1 MLRGMA
7 FTDTIEKLVT
17 VDELAIW
24 TQTEIAADDFAAN
37 AILAAASLIVRTEA
51 EQPLWTAAD
60 APPMAKLIT
69 VQLAKRTYL
78 NPNAVIS
85 EGSIGPIGG
94 DRFLEDFVRTLEL
107 TSVEIAQLRAMR
119 PDTTSGV
126 AGHTRGL
133 WSQPTTRGPVEKP
146 VHLPSTPP
154 LSDWGILVASADES
168 WMYE

>member
-7 FTDTIEKLVT
+7 FTDDIEKLVT
-17 VDELAIW
+17 VAELAIW
-24 TQTEIAADDFAAN
+24 TQTEIAPDDFAAN
-37 AILAAASLIVRTEA
+37 AILAAASLIVRDVA
-51 EQPLWTAAD
+51 RQPLWTQVD

-78 NPNAVIS
+78 NPNAVVS

-107 TSVEIAQLRAMR
+107 TAVEIAQLEAMR
-119 PDTTSGV
+119 PTGETGVAKTTS
-126 AGHTRGL
+126 GL

-146 VHLPSTPP
+146 VYLSTTPP
-154 LSDWGILVASADES
+154 LSDWNIPVAHSDES
-168 WMYE
+168 WMF